1 MIRIREVEHCR
12 LSARDT
18 SRQLLV
24 AVVAG
29 AELFHAL
36 IVMGQERRFSTGG
49 GRAMSDTYIIEV
61 SSKAAGI
68 VVRDKSGYRFF
79 AASHDFNSL
88 EGRYF
93 RSAREAERAAA
104 QFKLERDTRAAETT

>member
-1 MIRIREVEHCR
+1 MGECGFGSFLCAICHAEGE
-12 LSARDT
+12 LPNQST
-18 SRQLLV
+18 LELLNFWCPSNS
-24 AVVAG
+24 G
-29 AELFHAL
+29 H
-36 IVMGQERRFSTGG
+36 QQRRFSTGG

-79 AASHDFNSL
+79 AASHDFDSL

-104 QFKLERDTRAAETT
+104 QFKLERETRATETK